1 MEYRVVLIT
10 APVDKGE
17 EIARYLVENKLAA
30 CVNMVRKVKSIY
42 WWQGKIEE
50 DEETLLIVKTSSDR
64 MSQLISEVRKIH
76 PYTVPEI
83 ISLKIEE
90 GNPDYLKWIG
100 ESLR

>member
-1 MEYRVVLIT
+1 MEYRVVFIT

-30 CVNMVRKVKSIY
+30 CVNIVQKVKSIY

-50 DEETLLIVKTSSDR
+50 DAESLLIVKTSSDR
-64 MSQLISEVRKIH
+64 LEHLISRVKEIH

-83 ISLKIEE
+83 VSLKIEE

-100 ESLR
+100 ESLK

>member
-1 MEYRVVLIT
+1 MNYRVVFIT
-10 APVDKGE
+10 TPLEKGE

-30 CVNMVRKVKSIY
+30 CVNIVQKVKSIY

-50 DEETLLIVKTSSDR
+50 DAEALLIVKTSTDKIKE
-64 MSQLISEVRKIH
+64 LITKVKEIH

-90 GNPDYLKWIG
+90 GNPDYLKWIN
-100 ESLR
+100 ESLM

>member
-1 MEYRVVLIT
+1 MAHRVVLIT
-10 APVDKGE
+10 TPTDKGE

-30 CVNMVRKVKSIY
+30 CVNIVQKIKSIY

-50 DEETLLIVKTSSDR
+50 DAESLLIVKTSDEK
-64 MSQLISEVRKIH
+64 MDELIEKVRAIH

-90 GNPDYLKWIG
+90 GNPDYLKWIE
-100 ESLR
+100 ESLK